1 MTELTLEFTKSEWW
15 TSNTRFR
22 HWAIEA
28 KLKKQARM
36 KARLAAVEAG
46 LPLVD
51 RAHVTAWISYP
62 RASKADP
69 SNAAPCVKALLDGIT
84 DADGYGWVDDDSTH
98 VTAVTY
104 RRGANTG
111 RPGTWVIRLQ
121 IEEEDT

>member
-1 MTELTLEFTKSEWW
+1 MADLRLEFDRNEWF
-15 TSNTRFR
+15 TSNQRL
-22 HWAIEA
+22 HWAVKM
-28 KLKKQARM
+28 KLTKNARS

-46 LPLVD
+46 LPHVD

-84 DADGYGWVDDDSTH
+84 DAEGCGWTDDDSTH
-98 VTAVTY
+98 VVAVTY
-104 RRGANTG
+104 RRGPHTQ
-111 RPGTWVIRLQ
+111 RPGTWVVRLQ

>member
-1 MTELTLEFTKSEWW
+1 MADLVLEFTKNEWW

-22 HWAIEA
+22 HWAVEA
-28 KLKKQARM
+28 KHKKQARM
-36 KARLAAVEAG
+36 KARDAAIVAG
-46 LPLVD
+46 LPVFD

-84 DADGYGWVDDDSTH
+84 DADGCGWVDDDSAH
-98 VTAVTY
+98 VVAVTY
-104 RRGANTG
+104 RRGPHTG
-111 RPGTWVIRLQ
+111 RPGVWVVTLQ

>member
-1 MTELTLEFTKSEWW
+1 MPDLWLEFTKNEWW
-15 TSNTRFR
+15 SSNDRL
-22 HWAIEA
+22 HWAVKS
-28 KLKKQARM
+28 KLTKNARS
-36 KARLAAVEAG
+36 KARDAAVVAG
-46 LPLVD
+46 LPVFD

-98 VTAVTY
+98 VVAVTY
-104 RRGANTG
+104 RRGPHTK

-121 IEEEDT
+121 IEEENT

>member
-1 MTELTLEFTKSEWW
+1 MVDLVLEFGRNEWF
-15 TSNTRFR
+15 TSNQRL
-22 HWAIEA
+22 HWAVKM
-28 KLKKQARM
+28 KLTRNARQ

-98 VTAVTY
+98 VVAVTY
-104 RRGANTG
+104 RRGPHTK
-111 RPGTWVIRLQ
+111 RPGTWVVRLEIQ
-121 IEEEDT
+121 EEAA

>member
-1 MTELTLEFTKSEWW
+1 MADLVIEFTKNEWW

-28 KLKKQARM
+28 KLKKNARQ
-36 KARLAAVEAG
+36 KARLAAMQAG
-46 LPLVD
+46 LPRVD

-84 DADGYGWVDDDSTH
+84 DAPGCGWTDDDSTH
-98 VTAVTY
+98 VVAVTY
-104 RRGANTG
+104 RRGPHTQ

-121 IEEEDT
+121 IDEEDT